1 MIASLAV
8 CNISP
13 VALWF
18 ATSKHALQMAQQQ
31 QQQAQQA
38 AQQRAAQ
45 VLLQQQQQQQQQQQS
60 ALNYSSLASRL
71 SQGLTPAEAALRQQ
85 QMLQFQ
91 SLNLG
96 GGGNQGA
103 ANSTPNADTLARFFA
118 NSGGMSHL
126 GGGGNLQ

>member
-1 MIASLAV
+1 
-8 CNISP
+8 
-13 VALWF
+13 
-18 ATSKHALQMAQQQ
+18 MAQQ

-45 VLLQQQQQQQQQQQS
+45 VLLQQQQQQQQQQS

-96 GGGNQGA
+96 GGGNQA
-103 ANSTPNADTLARFFA
+103 APNSTPNADTLARFFA

-126 GGGGNLQ
+126 GGGRNLQ